1 MCLLEKK
8 SEYWHQLITY
18 ILHVLFFLAEF
29 KTVKEIESGLD
40 LNGFVD
46 VYAVAYFLED
56 LEMLCHLY

>member
-1 MCLLEKK
+1 MFY
-8 SEYWHQLITY
+8 S
-18 ILHVLFFLAEF
+18 FLAEF

-56 LEMLCHLY
+56 LEMLFLLY